1 MKDANGLVHMGL
13 DDSII
18 VFSNAGVL
26 ENSSNQR
33 LI

>member
-13 DDSII
+13 DDGII
-18 VFSNAGVL
+18 VFSSAGVL
-26 ENSSNQR
+26 ENNSNQR